1 MAESYNVKNVRWKEW
16 NINYTALSFRS
27 KFRWYDYRIN
37 NGTIIVKFREVPI
50 LVKMVSGQVQIPG
63 VLTGQ

>member
-16 NINYTALSFRS
+16 NINYIALSFRS

-63 VLTGQ
+63 VLIG